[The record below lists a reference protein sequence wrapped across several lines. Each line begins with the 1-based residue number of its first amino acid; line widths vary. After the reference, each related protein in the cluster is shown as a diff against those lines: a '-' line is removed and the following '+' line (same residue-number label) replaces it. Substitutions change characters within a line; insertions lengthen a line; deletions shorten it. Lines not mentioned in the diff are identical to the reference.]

1 MIVYLLALT
10 STNHRMGVL
19 GGRVVM
25 VLLYPPLKRER
36 PVGLAARRVEW
47 SQWLVFC
54 SAYALIVG
62 SGLESST
69 PLKLAAGLFGAGAGV
84 APPPPPHSGFRPGG
98 GVGGG
103 RGGGGGCVSPVS
115 RGALSPH
122 HDGG

>member
-69 PLKLAAGLFGAGAGV
+69 PLKLAAGLFV
-84 APPPPPHSGFRPGG
+84 AGG
-98 GVGGG
+98 GGARASARERGFSLGGAVGGG
-103 RGGGGGCVSPVS
+103 RGGGGGIF
-115 RGALSPH
+115 LSGFAGGPPPPH
-122 HDGG
+122 Q